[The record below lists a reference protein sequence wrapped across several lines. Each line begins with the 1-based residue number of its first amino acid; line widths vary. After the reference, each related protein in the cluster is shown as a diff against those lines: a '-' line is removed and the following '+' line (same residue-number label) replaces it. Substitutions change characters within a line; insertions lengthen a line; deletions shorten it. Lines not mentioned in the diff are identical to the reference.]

1 MKLLNK
7 YTVGAGLALM
17 PTLAFAACGG
27 HEQREASSCM
37 DGYVWDSG
45 AQACVEKT
53 TS

>member
-1 MKLLNK
+1 MKTLSIL
-7 YTVGAGLALM
+7 TALILAVM